1 MTFVSRLLESSY
13 HGNSC
18 RGNKGQ
24 MKGSNLAFADAE
36 IGETPIAACVKIQ
49 PGYRLIVFGL
59 GSIKRITKTYSVLQS
74 FFLFGFF
81 FYDLN

>member
-13 HGNSC
+13 HGNGC
-18 RGNKGQ
+18 RGNKRQ

-36 IGETPIAACVKIQ
+36 IGETPIAACVKLQ

-59 GSIKRITKTYSVLQS
+59 GLIKCITKNYSVLQS
-74 FFLFGFF
+74 FIYFIFTT
-81 FYDLN
+81 